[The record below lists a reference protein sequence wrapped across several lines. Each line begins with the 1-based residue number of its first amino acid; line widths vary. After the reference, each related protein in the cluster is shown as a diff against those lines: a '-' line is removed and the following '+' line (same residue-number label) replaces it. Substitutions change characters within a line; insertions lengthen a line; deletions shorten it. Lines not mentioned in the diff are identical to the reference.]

1 MLVLFYGAGISSIYI
16 TGSSNTSHAD
26 KRFVRVFL
34 SPTETINLLKILKT
48 MKRFTYS
55 AMVALLTLGVLTTS
69 TDAFAQSKKERK
81 AIEKLEHEEA
91 RKKLVE
97 KWEPSP
103 IMIAFDSEP
112 QGAKV
117 VVDGRVVGL
126 TPVTVRFPITYQ
138 GASDGLVVLTPK
150 NISKLQKQLAE
161 NNKFSVRFLKD
172 GYASAE
178 EEVIPEVSYVVEPR
192 VAQGF
197 RFTWPS
203 GVFHVF
209 EKDYYASAAP
219 ASNDAPT
226 AYYGNDTSIPQG
238 EAYQVVNRDT
248 PGRTALEQTIIRW
261 MIDSE
266 PRGARVFWRVVSNC
280 PAQVKN
286 TNESYFGTTPSEDT
300 RSFAIQGLTYEN
312 SRDVQIEIKITRAGY
327 IDQVTRF
334 NVRQAIDQMEI
345 STFFDLVKREE

>member
-1 MLVLFYGAGISSIYI
+1 
-16 TGSSNTSHAD
+16 
-26 KRFVRVFL
+26 
-34 SPTETINLLKILKT
+34 
-48 MKRFTYS
+48 MKRFAYS
-55 AMVALLTLGVLTTS
+55 AIVALLTLGTLTTS
-69 TDAFAQSKKERK
+69 ADAFAQLSKKEQKELKK
-81 AIEKLEHEEA
+81 AQKLEAQQALIEQL
-91 RKKLVE
+91 R
-97 KWEPSP
+97 PS
-103 IMIAFDSEP
+103 AATFTFDSQP

-117 VVDGRVVGL
+117 LVDGRVIGV
-126 TPVTVRFPITYQ
+126 TPVTAKI
-138 GASDGLVVLTPK
+138 STPNTIPYIAYATVTARIRK
-150 NISKLQKQLAE
+150 TVESNQFDVI
-161 NNKFSVRFLKD
+161 FLKD
-172 GYASAE
+172 GYA
-178 EEVIPEVSYVVEPR
+178 
-192 VAQGF
+192 QGVQTVKPDVDALG

-203 GVFHVF
+203 GVFHIF
-209 EKDYYASAAP
+209 EHDAHVSA
-219 ASNDAPT
+219 
-226 AYYGNDTSIPQG
+226 YGNDTSIPQG

-286 TNESYFGTTPSEDT
+286 TNESYLGTTPYEDT

-327 IDQVTRF
+327 IDQVKRF

>member
-1 MLVLFYGAGISSIYI
+1 
-16 TGSSNTSHAD
+16 
-26 KRFVRVFL
+26 
-34 SPTETINLLKILKT
+34 

-55 AMVALLTLGVLTTS
+55 AMVALLTLGVLTTP
-69 TDAFAQSKKERK
+69 TDVFAQLSKKEQKELKK
-81 AIEKLEHEEA
+81 AQKLEA
-91 RKKLVE
+91 RQALIE
-97 KWEPSP
+97 QLRPS
-103 IMIAFDSEP
+103 AVTFTFDSQP

-117 VVDGRVVGL
+117 IVDGRVIGV
-126 TPVTVRFPITYQ
+126 TPVTAKI
-138 GASDGLVVLTPK
+138 ATPNTIP
-150 NISKLQKQLAE
+150 NIAYATVSTRIRKTVESNQ
-161 NNKFSVRFLKD
+161 FDVIFLKD
-172 GYASAE
+172 GYA
-178 EEVIPEVSYVVEPR
+178 
-192 VAQGF
+192 QGVQTVKPDVDALG

-203 GVFHVF
+203 GVFHIL
-209 EKDYYASAAP
+209 EHDTRAS
-219 ASNDAPT
+219 T
-226 AYYGNDTSIPQG
+226 YGNDTSIPQG

-286 TNESYFGTTPSEDT
+286 TNESYLGTTPYEDT

-327 IDQVTRF
+327 IDQVKRF

>member
-1 MLVLFYGAGISSIYI
+1 
-16 TGSSNTSHAD
+16 
-26 KRFVRVFL
+26 
-34 SPTETINLLKILKT
+34 
-48 MKRFTYS
+48 MKRFAYS
-55 AMVALLTLGVLTTS
+55 AMVALLTLGTLTTS
-69 TDAFAQSKKERK
+69 TDAFAQSKKEQRK
-81 AIEKLEHEEA
+81 MAKQEQIRAWQQLQQELM
-91 RKKLVE
+91 
-97 KWEPSP
+97 PNP
-103 IMIAFDSEP
+103 ITVSFDSEP

-117 VVDGRVVGL
+117 VLDGRVVGV
-126 TPVTVRFPITYQ
+126 TPVTVRIPIKKYPTIVEGQ
-138 GASDGLVVLTPK
+138 GYMWYNPKTIVKELTIPVK
-150 NISKLQKQLAE
+150 
-161 NNKFSVRFLKD
+161 FLKE
-172 GYASAE
+172 GYQTGDLE
-178 EEVIPEVSYVVEPR
+178 ITPETRQE
-192 VAQGF
+192 F
-197 RFTWPS
+197 RNDIGYLSHFTWPT
-203 GVFHVF
+203 GLFHVF
-209 EKDYYASAAP
+209 ERDPYASAAA

-226 AYYGNDTSIPQG
+226 AHYGNDTSIPQG

-286 TNESYFGTTPSEDT
+286 TNESYLGTTPYEDT

-327 IDQVTRF
+327 IDQVKRF